1 MDRLSR
7 GRDTRIAMLATLA
20 AAAMMAEQV
29 AGKAT
34 RDALFLTQFTAAA
47 LPKAMVAGSL
57 LSFLGAILM
66 ARELPRL
73 GPARVVPPLFAI
85 SAAFFVG
92 EFVLALEVPRVAAVV
107 LYLHMAVFGLLVISG
122 FWSLVNERFDPH
134 GARRAVG
141 RIVAG
146 TTLGGVLGGVLASRL
161 GALVDLRAM
170 FLALAVLHAFCA
182 WAVGAVAVRER
193 EAAAPADDV
202 AATQAWRI
210 LRDTPYLRQLAIL
223 VALSSSVS
231 SLLDYALKAA
241 AAVQYGKTNA
251 LVSFFAAF
259 YTAIGVVTFLVQRL
273 LAPSVLSRLGLGS
286 ALASLPA
293 VVVLTGA
300 LGAAVSRL
308 WAIVLLRGGEAVFS
322 NSIYRTGL
330 ELLYTPLPVA
340 RKRASKAI
348 IDIVSHRLGDL
359 VAGGVLMVVVALAPL
374 GAGRVV
380 IGLAVGAAACAL
392 VIVGRLNRGYV
403 AALAESL
410 RRGVVSLE
418 ANAVVDATTARTL
431 SETRVALDRDKLL
444 AEIERYRMQQGA
456 DAPGAPEPAS
466 AEAEEPAFA
475 QRLQALRRGDPD
487 AVATALAEGPLD
499 PRLVAYVIP
508 LLGRGETTEAARHAL
523 AGVADRVPG
532 QLTDALLDPT
542 QLLALRTRLAP
553 VLAASRNPRAV
564 EGLVRGLTDP
574 EFDVRFRCGQE
585 LARLK
590 AAAPD
595 APIARDAVL
604 AALQAEIEVGRA
616 EWQERFLIEDDGTSV
631 LLDPALHRRVN
642 RSLEHVFTL
651 LSLVVDPDAVRLS
664 LQGLAS
670 GDPELRGTAIEYL
683 ENVVPEAVRARL
695 WAHVGSTPSP
705 RAGRRSRQDAEAE
718 LRRARGRR

>member
-1 MDRLSR
+1 
-7 GRDTRIAMLATLA
+7 MLATLA

-47 LPKAMVAGSL
+47 LPKAMVAASL

-92 EFVLALEVPRVAAVV
+92 EFALGVPRVAAVV

-182 WAVGAVAVRER
+182 WAVVAVAVRER

-231 SLLDYALKAA
+231 SLLDYALKAS
-241 AAVQYGKTNA
+241 AAVQYGKTDA

-359 VAGGVLMVVVALAPL
+359 VAGGVLMVVVTLAPL

-403 AALAESL
+403 AALAES
-410 RRGVVSLE
+410 
-418 ANAVVDATTARTL
+418 
-431 SETRVALDRDKLL
+431 
-444 AEIERYRMQQGA
+444 
-456 DAPGAPEPAS
+456 
-466 AEAEEPAFA
+466 
-475 QRLQALRRGDPD
+475 
-487 AVATALAEGPLD
+487 
-499 PRLVAYVIP
+499 
-508 LLGRGETTEAARHAL
+508 
-523 AGVADRVPG
+523 
-532 QLTDALLDPT
+532 
-542 QLLALRTRLAP
+542 
-553 VLAASRNPRAV
+553 
-564 EGLVRGLTDP
+564 
-574 EFDVRFRCGQE
+574 
-585 LARLK
+585 
-590 AAAPD
+590 
-595 APIARDAVL
+595 
-604 AALQAEIEVGRA
+604 
-616 EWQERFLIEDDGTSV
+616 
-631 LLDPALHRRVN
+631 
-642 RSLEHVFTL
+642 
-651 LSLVVDPDAVRLS
+651 
-664 LQGLAS
+664 
-670 GDPELRGTAIEYL
+670 
-683 ENVVPEAVRARL
+683 
-695 WAHVGSTPSP
+695 
-705 RAGRRSRQDAEAE
+705 
-718 LRRARGRR
+718 